1 MSVQIF
7 IPYPNQILYTN
18 RQDAGRRST
27 GRSIF
32 LIIPTYLTV
41 ILRIKLWTSACNGGG
56 GVVITACKCCEWC
69 DLLWCENVKIKVL
82 TLNFLSCCV
91 KGWYRP
97 YVVMQY
103 GCMNEWR
110 ILVYLFAFILY
121 FPMTKWRSNILF
133 KINYYLL
140 LLLIIINYY
149 LLLKTLEITNSSCQ
163 LNQKH
168 IGRAPADHRPAIKRW
183 TAGDRG
189 IRFRPAAIDQTPC
202 GHLMMAWRWLPGHR
216 PKILAIRQENQAAAE
231 QSPSGDRHVAAGW
244 LTTLFKVKKIGGRA
258 TDLEK

>member
-1 MSVQIF
+1 MGV
-7 IPYPNQILYTN
+7 
-18 RQDAGRRST
+18 GE
-27 GRSIF
+27 
-32 LIIPTYLTV
+32 
-41 ILRIKLWTSACNGGG
+41 GG

-82 TLNFLSCCV
+82 TLNFLFCCV

-110 ILVYLFAFILY
+110 ILVYLFPFILY
-121 FPMTKWRSNILF
+121 FPMTKWRSFILF

-149 LLLKTLEITNSSCQ
+149 LLLKTLEITNSSCK
-163 LNQKH
+163 LNQKN
-168 IGRAPADHRPAIKRW
+168 IGRAPADHRPAIQRW

-189 IRFRPAAIDQTPC
+189 IHFRPAAIDRTP
-202 GHLMMAWRWLPGHR
+202 AVTWRWPPGHR
-216 PKILAIRQENQAAAE
+216 PKILAIRQENWAAAE
-231 QSPSGDRHVAAGW
+231 QSPGGDRHVAAGW
-244 LTTLFKVKKIGGRA
+244 FTTLFKVKKIGRWA
-258 TDLEK
+258 TNLEK

>member
-1 MSVQIF
+1 M
-7 IPYPNQILYTN
+7 ILH
-18 RQDAGRRST
+18 
-27 GRSIF
+27 
-32 LIIPTYLTV
+32 
-41 ILRIKLWTSACNGGG
+41 IKLWTTRWGGGGG

-121 FPMTKWRSNILF
+121 FPMTKWRSFILF
-133 KINYYLL
+133 KIKYLL

-149 LLLKTLEITNSSCQ
+149 LLLKTLEITNSSCK
-163 LNQKH
+163 LNQKNISRALPITSRPSNGERPVIGGFIFVLRRSTGPPAVTWRWPDDDRRG
-168 IGRAPADHRPAIKRW
+168 IGRKFWPF
-183 TAGDRG
+183 G
-189 IRFRPAAIDQTPC
+189 
-202 GHLMMAWRWLPGHR
+202 
-216 PKILAIRQENQAAAE
+216 
-231 QSPSGDRHVAAGW
+231 
-244 LTTLFKVKKIGGRA
+244 KKIGRRPNSLPAVIVMWPLDGLRHCSRSRKSA
-258 TDLEK
+258 DELPISKNRHPAKIERPPRGFMFLGTSA

>member
-1 MSVQIF
+1 MHK
-7 IPYPNQILYTN
+7 PAG
-18 RQDAGRRST
+18 DGRRST

-32 LIIPTYLTV
+32 LIVPTYLSV
-41 ILRIKLWTSACNGGG
+41 ILRIKLWTSTWNGGGGEGWGWGG

-69 DLLWCENVKIKVL
+69 DLLWCETVKIKVL

-103 GCMNEWR
+103 CCMNEWR

-121 FPMTKWRSNILF
+121 FPMTKWWSFILF

-149 LLLKTLEITNSSCQ
+149 LLLKTLEITNSSCK
-163 LNQKH
+163 LNQKR
-168 IGRAPADHRPAIKRW
+168 IGGAPADQRLAIKRW
-183 TAGDRG
+183 MAGDRR
-189 IRFRPAAIDQTPC
+189 IHFRQAAIDRRPG
-202 GHLMMAWRWLPGHR
+202 GHLTMAWRWPPGHR
-216 PKILAIRQENQAAAE
+216 QKILAIRQENWAVAE
-231 QSPSGDRHVAAGW
+231 QSPGGDRHVAGGW
-244 LTTLFKVKKIGGRA
+244 FTTLFKVKKIGRRA